1 MVASNKTADAGLQSP
16 SSEQDVV
23 DPLWHRVLNDRFTLL
38 EPIGSGGMGKVYKAI
53 QSPLDR
59 IVAIKTLNPNYA
71 NAQDPG
77 FRQRFFLEASLTS
90 KLRHPN
96 TITVIDYGQT
106 ADGIF
111 YIAMEYLE
119 GQPLSKLLARHGPL
133 HWTRALQIAQQIG
146 RSLREAH
153 KIGIIHRDLKPANV
167 MLLTEDREDIV
178 KVLDFGLVKS
188 FIREGNPSNSE
199 VTNAGMFL
207 GSPQYMAPEQAR
219 NHADPRSDVYSLGV
233 VLYHMLVGRPPFLA
247 KDSIDVIFKQ
257 MNEPPPPMRF
267 LRPDIDLP
275 KEVEALVMKCLE
287 KQPSWRFQS
296 MEDVLEAMRKSA
308 AAAGMSAIL
317 TDGNGLGS
325 TPPPMYTHE
334 AVALARPE
342 GTLAI
347 DISVVSGVRRA
358 PQVLRNRKLMGAAIF
373 LSSVA
378 IAFCGSYALTRRGM
392 QRAQIAAAVASANA
406 APNPSTFAK
415 PPPPAPEDLPAP
427 SKPTPKLV
435 KFRVSTEPQ
444 GAHVS
449 MGGRSVGATPVAF
462 EVPATS
468 DGTATAEL
476 LLTLK
481 GYHPMTVIT
490 GGSGPEVVLAQ
501 RLQSKGVS
509 RPTPNLLDR
518 REPSQKQSPPPE
530 VVEKPEEKKEEE
542 APVPA
547 QKVAGERTSTGGAT
561 AAAAASPP
569 AGNGTVGGPAPA
581 PTNGAPRLVPS
592 FIFDAQRISAPNPHL
607 PDSFRESHP
616 RQRLRGSYRICVNR
630 DGRVADV
637 GVVAS
642 IPGLDQA
649 IIDQLKR
656 SWLYKPQ
663 PVPVCSERIFIF
675 NID

>member
-1 MVASNKTADAGLQSP
+1 MVPANKTADAGVPLP
-16 SSEQDVV
+16 SAEQDVI

-38 EPIGSGGMGKVYKAI
+38 EPIGSGGMGRVYKAI

-59 IVAIKTLNPNYA
+59 IVAIKILNPNYA

-106 ADGIF
+106 PDGIF
-111 YIAMEYLE
+111 FIAMEYLE

-153 KIGIIHRDLKPANV
+153 KIGIVHRDLKPANV

-188 FIREGNPSNSE
+188 FIREGKPTNSE

-207 GSPQYMAPEQAR
+207 GSPQFMAPEQAR
-219 NHADPRSDVYSLGV
+219 NHADPRSDIYSLGV

-247 KDSIDVIFKQ
+247 KDSIDVIFKH
-257 MNEPPPPMRF
+257 MNEPPPPMHT
-267 LRPDIDLP
+267 LRPDVELP
-275 KEVEALVMKCLE
+275 REVEALVMKCLE

-296 MEDVLEAMRKSA
+296 MEDVLEAMRKGA

-317 TDGNGLGS
+317 MDGNGAAN
-325 TPPPMYTHE
+325 TPPPMSTE
-334 AVALARPE
+334 PALAATPGPE

-347 DISVVSGVRRA
+347 DISVVSGAHAAQPLYRRRA
-358 PQVLRNRKLMGAAIF
+358 VAFAAMF
-373 LSSVA
+373 VASAA
-378 IAFCGSYALTRRGM
+378 IAFCGTYRFTRRGM
-392 QRAQIAAAVASANA
+392 TQAQMAAAVASANA
-406 APNPSTFAK
+406 AQGATAVVK
-415 PPPPAPEDLPAP
+415 PPPPAPEELPPA
-427 SKPTPKLV
+427 SNPTPKLV
-435 KFRVSTEPQ
+435 KFRISTEPV

-449 MGGRSVGATPVAF
+449 MSGRSVGATPVAF
-462 EVPATS
+462 DVPAGA

-490 GGSGPEVVLAQ
+490 GGSGPEVVLTQ
-501 RLQSKGVS
+501 RLQSKVLP
-509 RPTPNLLDR
+509 RPTGVVDR
-518 REPSQKQSPPPE
+518 RDVQPSKQAPE
-530 VVEKPEEKKEEE
+530 TTEKAEEHKEEE
-542 APVPA
+542 PPPV
-547 QKVAGERTSTGGAT
+547 QRVATERSTAGG
-561 AAAAASPP
+561 AAAAAVSPP
-569 AGNGTVGGPAPA
+569 PAVPATAGGPGPA
-581 PTNGAPRLVPS
+581 ATNAVARVVPS
-592 FIFDAQRISAPNPHL
+592 FIFDSQRISAPNPHL
-607 PDSFRESHP
+607 PDSFRAKNP
-616 RQRLRGSYRICVNR
+616 RSAVRGTYRICVNTE
-630 DGRVADV
+630 GRIADV
-637 GVVAS
+637 SIVAG
-642 IPGLDQA
+642 IPGLDQT
-649 IIDQLKR
+649 IIEQLK
-656 SWLYKPQ
+656 STWVYKPQ

-675 NID
+675 KID

>member
-1 MVASNKTADAGLQSP
+1 MVSENNKTADAGPEPP
-16 SSEQDVV
+16 SSDQDVV

-59 IVAIKTLNPNYA
+59 IVAIKVLNPAYA
-71 NAQDPG
+71 NGQDPG

-90 KLRHPN
+90 KLRHPS

-119 GQPLSKLLARHGPL
+119 GQPLSKLLARHGPF
-133 HWTRALQIAQQIG
+133 HWTRALQIGQQIC

-188 FIREGNPSNSE
+188 FIREDNSNNSE

-233 VLYHMLVGRPPFLA
+233 VLYHMLAGRPPFLA

-257 MNEPPPPMRF
+257 MNEPPPPMRS

-275 KEVEALVMKCLE
+275 REVEALVMKCLE

-296 MEDVLEAMRKSA
+296 MDDVLEAMRKSA
-308 AAAGMSAIL
+308 AAGGMSTIL
-317 TDGNGLGS
+317 TDGNGIGN
-325 TPPPMYTHE
+325 TPPPMYTRE
-334 AVALARPE
+334 AVAPASPE

-347 DISVVSGVRRA
+347 DISVASGARRA
-358 PQVLRNRKLMGAAIF
+358 SLLLRNRKLVGAAVF
-373 LSSVA
+373 LSSAA
-378 IAFCGSYALTRRGM
+378 IAFFGSYAITRRGV
-392 QRAQIAAAVASANA
+392 QRAQIAATANA
-406 APNPSTFAK
+406 APNSLTPVAK

-427 SKPTPKLV
+427 SKPTPKMV
-435 KFRVSTEPQ
+435 KFRVSTEPE

-449 MGGRSVGATPVAF
+449 MGGHSVGATPVAF
-462 EVPATS
+462 ELPASS

-476 LLTLK
+476 MLTLK

-490 GGSGPEVVLAQ
+490 GGSGPEVVLTQ
-501 RLQSKGVS
+501 RLQSRAVA
-509 RPTPNLLDR
+509 RPAPSVVDR
-518 REPSQKQSPPPE
+518 REPPQRQPQTAE
-530 VVEKPEEKKEEE
+530 VAERPEEKKEEE
-542 APVPA
+542 APAPV
-547 QKVAGERTSTGGAT
+547 QKVAPERSSTGAI
-561 AAAAASPP
+561 AAAAAGS
-569 AGNGTVGGPAPA
+569 ALVGNVAAGGPAPA
-581 PTNGAPRLVPS
+581 PMKSAPKQLPS
-592 FIFDAQRISAPNPHL
+592 FVFDQQRISAPNPHL

-616 RQRLRGSYRICVNR
+616 RQRLRGTYRICVNT
-630 DGRVADV
+630 DGRVSDV
-637 GVVAS
+637 GVLAS
-642 IPGLDQA
+642 IPGLDQT
-649 IIDQLKR
+649 ITEQLKR
-656 SWLYKPQ
+656 TWIYKPQ
-663 PVPVCSERIFIF
+663 PVPVCGERIFIF